1 MEPGSHKIDVS
12 IEDEMKT
19 SYIDYA
25 MSVIIGRALPDV
37 RDGLKP
43 VHRRTLFAMHE
54 LKNNWNAAYKK
65 SARVVGDVIGKYH
78 PHGDQAVYD
87 TIVRMAQTFSMR
99 YLLVDGQGNFGSVD
113 GDPAAAMRYTEV
125 RMSRLAHELL
135 ADIEKETVDF
145 GPNYDESL
153 QEPLLL
159 PARAPNLL
167 INGSEGIAVGMA
179 TKIPPHNL
187 REIVQATVR
196 LIRDPELTNDDLM
209 TTVTGP
215 DFPTGAYILG
225 TGGIAEAYRTGR
237 GIVHMRAK
245 HHLEEKANGES
256 IIFDELPFQVNK
268 ARLLERIAELVKE
281 KRIEGIRDLRDESD
295 RRGMR
300 MVVELRRDAIADV
313 VLNQLFKMTP
323 LQGSFGIIL
332 LAIVRG
338 RPRVLTLRDCLKHFI
353 DHRRTVVTRRCQ
365 YELRRAEA
373 RAHILEGLLIALDN
387 IEAIIKTIRASADAP
402 IAKAALMSGFGLS
415 ELQAQAILDMRLQR
429 LTGLERDKIRAE
441 YEELKTEI
449 ERLTAILGDEGLLM
463 EVIVGELDEIEER
476 YGDERRTEILP
487 FAGVIDDE
495 SLIPEERMVVT
506 VSNQGYIKRVALSE
520 YSAQRRGGK
529 GKASMRT
536 KDEDFVRDLFVE
548 STHSHVLIFTS
559 LGRVFRLKV
568 WQLPQGSRTARG
580 KAVVNL
586 LNLME
591 GEEMTALR
599 PVAEW
604 PEEMG
609 QKFLFFCT
617 RKGRVKKTD
626 LTAYHNIRSNGLYAI
641 ELEDDDHLIEVSQV
655 DPSQDVILVSADG
668 MSIRFNSDEAR
679 PMGRRTRGVRGM
691 SLRPGDKVVGMLPVW
706 DDDGDLLTATERGY
720 GKRTPTSDYRAQ
732 KRAGLG
738 LKDIKTGPRNGKVIG
753 ARSVT
758 DDDEIIFVTDGGT
771 LIRIGCDEVRQI
783 GRNTKGVILIRV
795 DDDETLVGL
804 AKAPRE
810 EEQEVGSEDPG
821 QGGELAPASE
831 DAPPE
836 VDAGDDAGDDSGA
849 GQ

>member
-1 MEPGSHKIDVS
+1 MEPGSQKIDVN

-43 VHRRTLFAMHE
+43 VHRRALYGMYE
-54 LKNNWNAAYKK
+54 LKNNWNGPYKK
-65 SARVVGDVIGKYH
+65 SARIVGEVMGKYH
-78 PHGDQAVYD
+78 PHGDQSIYD
-87 TIVRMAQTFSMR
+87 AMVRLAQPFSMR
-99 YLLVDGQGNFGSVD
+99 YMLVDGQGNFGSVD
-113 GDPAAAMRYTEV
+113 GDPPAAMRYTEV
-125 RMSRLAHELL
+125 RMARLAHELL
-135 ADIEKETVDF
+135 ADLEKETVDF
-145 GPNYDESL
+145 GDNYDGSE
-153 QEPLLL
+153 QEPLVL
-159 PARAPNLL
+159 PNKVPNLL
-167 INGSEGIAVGMA
+167 LNGSEGIAVGMA

-187 REIVQATVR
+187 RELITATIH
-196 LIRDPELTNDDLM
+196 LIRDPAATVDDLM
-209 TTVTGP
+209 GIVQGP
-215 DFPTGAYILG
+215 DFPTGAFILG
-225 TGGIAEAYRTGR
+225 TRGITDAYRTGR
-237 GIVHMRAK
+237 GIVQMRAK
-245 HHLEEKANGES
+245 HHLEEKSNGES

-268 ARLLERIAELVKE
+268 ARLLERIADLVKD

-300 MVVELRRDAIADV
+300 MVVELKRDAIADV

-323 LQGSFGIIL
+323 LQTSFGVIL

-338 RPRVLTLRDCLKHFI
+338 RPLTLTLKDCLRHFI
-353 DHRRTVVTRRCQ
+353 DHRREVVTRRCL

-387 IEAIIKTIRASADAP
+387 IDAIVETIKGSPDPPT
-402 IAKAALMSGFGLS
+402 AKQRLAERFGLS
-415 ELQAQAILDMRLQR
+415 DLQAQAILDMRLQR

-441 YEELKTEI
+441 YDELKAEI
-449 ERLTAILGDEGLLM
+449 ERLQAILDDDGLLLDL
-463 EVIVGELDEIEER
+463 IIGELEEIEER
-476 YGDERRTEILP
+476 YGDDRRTEILP
-487 FAGVIDDE
+487 FEGDIDDE

-536 KDEDFVRDLFVE
+536 KDEDFVRDLFVA
-548 STHSHVLIFTS
+548 STHSHILIFTD

-586 LNLME
+586 IDLME
-591 GEEMTALR
+591 GEQMTALR

-604 PEEMG
+604 PEAPDE
-609 QKFLFFCT
+609 KFLFFCT
-617 RKGRVKKTD
+617 EKGRVKKTD
-626 LTAYHNIRSNGLYAI
+626 LTSYQNIRSNGLYAI
-641 ELEDDDHLIEVSQV
+641 ELEDDDHLIEVRQV
-655 DPSQDVILVSADG
+655 DPGQHVLMVSADG
-668 MSIRFNSDEAR
+668 MAIRFNSDEAR

-691 SLRPGDKVVGMLPVW
+691 SLRPGDHVVGMLPVR

-720 GKRTPTSDYRAQ
+720 GKRTPLSDYRAQ

-738 LKDIKTGPRNGKVIG
+738 LKDIKTEGRNGKVIG

-758 DDDEIIFVTDGGT
+758 DEDEMIFVTDAGT
-771 LIRIGCDEVRQI
+771 LIRIGCEEVRQV

-795 DDDETLVGL
+795 DDDENLVGM
-804 AKAPRE
+804 AKAPHE
-810 EEQEVGSEDPG
+810 EEDEESGDD
-821 QGGELAPASE
+821 GEGDRTEATE
-831 DAPPE
+831 DAPAHAPDE
-836 VDAGDDAGDDSGA
+836 AADADADGEEE
-849 GQ
+849 